1 MKLKTRIIALVSA
14 ALAGLLLL
22 SGILFFKLRERRQAA
37 CA

>member
-22 SGILFFKLRERRQAA
+22 SGIALYQLRE
-37 CA
+37 